1 MSMSF
6 GSAIEDR
13 SVRIPVDSV
22 VLEGDLNVPSGAE
35 AIVLFAHGS
44 GSSRHSKRN
53 RFVARTLRQGSLAT
67 LLIDLLTPEEER
79 IDVRT
84 RQLRFDIS
92 MLAARLVAAVDWLV
106 TDPDTHGLSIGCF
119 GSSTGAAA
127 ALIAAKER
135 PALIR
140 AVVSRGGRPDLAA
153 EILDQVT
160 APTLLIVGGRDSRV
174 LTLNEEALTRL
185 QTEKKLET
193 LPGATHLFEEPGA
206 LDKAA
211 ILARQWFVR
220 HLKSTYL
227 MAQSG

>member
-1 MSMSF
+1 MSTRF
-6 GSAIEDR
+6 VPAVEDR
-13 SVRIPVDSV
+13 LVKIRVDSI
-22 VLEGDLNVPSGAE
+22 VLEGDLNIPSGAE

-44 GSSRHSKRN
+44 GSRRHSKRN

-67 LLIDLLTPEEER
+67 LLMNLLTPEEER

-84 RQLRFDIS
+84 RQLRFDIG

-106 TDPDTHGLSIGCF
+106 TYPDTHGLSIGCF

-135 PALIR
+135 PELIQ

-153 EILDQVT
+153 EILDHVT
-160 APTLLIVGGRDSRV
+160 APTLLIVGGKDSRV
-174 LTLNEEALTRL
+174 LTLNEEALIRL
-185 QTEKKLET
+185 QTEKKLEI
-193 LPGATHLFEEPGA
+193 LPGSTHLFEEPGA

-211 ILARQWFVR
+211 ILARQWFER
-220 HLKSTYL
+220 HLKSTCL
-227 MAQSG
+227 MAQTG